1 MSARNIWRSERLIF
15 KPVET
20 TDEAFLLS
28 LNDHGSESLQ
38 NATMM
43 LPVPQGPR
51 GAVEHREYL
60 QSCLLGCIVYL
71 PAPEVSDSNSS
82 TDNNSSNTNG
92 DTNNQTDN
100 NPPPAQKPIP
110 IGTISLHPID
120 PKRSHHRTTTIG
132 VSISRPYQK
141 KGYGS
146 EAILWATGW
155 AFRHAGL
162 HRVGIGACSWNEGA
176 WKLYQRLGFVMEGRT
191 RESVWADGRWEDE
204 VSLGMLVGEWEE
216 RYGGR
221 GKVAG

>member
-1 MSARNIWRSERLIF
+1 MSTPRNIWRSNRLIY

-60 QSCLLGCIVYL
+60 QSCMLGCIVYL
-71 PAPEVSDSNSS
+71 HAPEASDSILNP
-82 TDNNSSNTNG
+82 NTNTT
-92 DTNNQTDN
+92 TNNGD
-100 NPPPAQKPIP
+100 PPPQPTPQPTP
-110 IGTISLHPID
+110 IGTITLQPID
-120 PKRSHHRTTTIG
+120 PKRSHHRTTNIG
-132 VSISRPYQK
+132 VTISPPYQN

-146 EAILWATGW
+146 EAILWAAEWG
-155 AFRHAGL
+155 FLHANL
-162 HRVGIGACSWNEGA
+162 HRIGIEAFAWNEGA
-176 WKLYQRLGFVMEGRT
+176 WKLYERLGFVMEGRM
-191 RESVWADGRWEDE
+191 RECVWADGGWGDV
-204 VSLGMLVGEWEE
+204 VSMGMLVGEWRG

-221 GKVAG
+221 KVMG